1 MTYKTIVIDYA
12 PKAKEMAAAIERTA
26 NERAQEGWELMTFS
40 VTNSAKENLSR
51 RKLTMKPDKSAL
63 DNQTQKEAVQS
74 NRSGSSLAIGLSLGV
89 LIGIIIDDIGLGM
102 MLGVAVGLCI
112 GPAVAV
118 LRKNQ
123 KTGEQTS
130 DDEKQ

>member
-1 MTYKTIVIDYA
+1 
-12 PKAKEMAAAIERTA
+12 
-26 NERAQEGWELMTFS
+26 
-40 VTNSAKENLSR
+40 
-51 RKLTMKPDKSAL
+51 MKPDKSAL

-74 NRSGSSLAIGLSLGV
+74 NCSGSSLAIGLSLGV

-112 GPAVAV
+112 GSAVGV
-118 LRKNQ
+118 LRINQ

>member
-1 MTYKTIVIDYA
+1 ML
-12 PKAKEMAAAIERTA
+12 PSSR
-26 NERAQEGWELMTFS
+26 
-40 VTNSAKENLSR
+40 ENLSR
-51 RKLTMKPDKSAL
+51 RKLTLKPDKSAP
-63 DNQTQKEAVQS
+63 DNQTQKEAVPS
-74 NRSGSSLAIGLSLGV
+74 NGIGSSLAIGLSLGV
-89 LIGIIIDDIGLGM
+89 LMGIIINDIGLGM

-112 GPAVAV
+112 GPAVGV

>member
-1 MTYKTIVIDYA
+1 
-12 PKAKEMAAAIERTA
+12 
-26 NERAQEGWELMTFS
+26 
-40 VTNSAKENLSR
+40 
-51 RKLTMKPDKSAL
+51 MKPDKSAP
-63 DNQTQKEAVQS
+63 DNQAQKEAVSS
-74 NRSGSSLAIGLSLGV
+74 NGIGSSLSIGLSLGV
-89 LIGIIIDDIGLGM
+89 LIGIINDIGLGM

-112 GPAVAV
+112 GPAVGV

>member
-1 MTYKTIVIDYA
+1 
-12 PKAKEMAAAIERTA
+12 
-26 NERAQEGWELMTFS
+26 
-40 VTNSAKENLSR
+40 
-51 RKLTMKPDKSAL
+51 MKPDKSAP
-63 DNQTQKEAVQS
+63 DNQAQKEAVSS
-74 NRSGSSLAIGLSLGV
+74 NGIGSSLSIGLSLGV

-112 GPAVAV
+112 GPAGGV

>member
-1 MTYKTIVIDYA
+1 MKT
-12 PKAKEMAAAIERTA
+12 
-26 NERAQEGWELMTFS
+26 
-40 VTNSAKENLSR
+40 
-51 RKLTMKPDKSAL
+51 DKSAP
-63 DNQTQKEAVQS
+63 DNQTQKEAVPS
-74 NRSGSSLAIGLSLGV
+74 NGIGSSLSIGLSLGV

-112 GPAVAV
+112 GPAVGV